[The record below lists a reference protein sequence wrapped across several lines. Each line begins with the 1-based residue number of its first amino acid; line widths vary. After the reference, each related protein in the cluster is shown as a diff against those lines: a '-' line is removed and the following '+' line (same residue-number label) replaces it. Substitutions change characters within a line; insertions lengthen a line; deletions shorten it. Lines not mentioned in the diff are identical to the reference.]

1 MQRQA
6 FSEPAR
12 TSEEANRRNRAPVT
26 TATLIECWVARR
38 ALLARHGHEHG
49 GILDRIGLRG
59 FRAIASFFSRNPFP
73 RRAIVPACNLPSSSV
88 KPHL

>member
-26 TATLIECWVARR
+26 MATLIECWVARR
-38 ALLARHGHEHG
+38 ALSARQLELLESGEMRTG
-49 GILDRIGLRG
+49 TDILGNMVKEDTERTKSW
-59 FRAIASFFSRNPFP
+59 IAELDVLIAEYLN
-73 RRAIVPACNLPSSSV
+73 
-88 KPHL
+88 